1 MNDPIISPWLIYLA
15 ETSWSVK
22 IISMALGVCCAI
34 LWGCAYCETRNNYNL
49 DYYPDKVEKY
59 EKDAKRFRNAVVIAV
74 LIAALFPS
82 GSTIYKMIA
91 ASYITPANIQA
102 TGELAD
108 KAVDKVID
116 KIADAIQKFERS
128 GTK

>member
-15 ETSWSVK
+15 EIAYGVK
-22 IISMALGVCCAI
+22 IVSISVGVCYAI
-34 LWGCAYCETRNNYNL
+34 CWGCAYCETTDNHNL
-49 DYYPDKVEKY
+49 DYYPEKVE
-59 EKDAKRFRNAVVIAV
+59 ECRKDAKKFRNLAAIAV
-74 LIAALFPS
+74 LLAVLFPS

-128 GTK
+128 EKK

>member
-1 MNDPIISPWLIYLA
+1 MNDPIISPWLIYLIDL
-15 ETSWSVK
+15 TTPVNT
-22 IISMALGVCCAI
+22 ALTMMPIMAI
-34 LWGCAYCETRNNYNL
+34 LGCLCSFLALEPWRYEENKESFGRICRLAFRVSVAMAILSIFIPSKET
-49 DYYPDKVEKY
+49 
-59 EKDAKRFRNAVVIAV
+59 A
-74 LIAALFPS
+74 
-82 GSTIYKMIA
+82 YKMIA

-128 GTK
+128 EKK